1 MQMRSYSPTLHVLP
15 TYRPEPG
22 EIHAI
27 SIDFHWFSKVFQG
40 FQGQSP
46 PKRLESRASRPEV
59 NCLQDSDSLTRHAA
73 AKTLGRA
80 GEQALPQAEAVAKL
94 LTRGARL

>member
-27 SIDFHWFSKVFQG
+27 SIDFHWFSKVFKANHHLNG
-40 FQGQSP
+40 
-46 PKRLESRASRPEV
+46 
-59 NCLQDSDSLTRHAA
+59 
-73 AKTLGRA
+73 
-80 GEQALPQAEAVAKL
+80 
-94 LTRGARL
+94 